1 MSKYDPYGP
10 CALIT
15 RSHKRIFTFAMTLL
29 FIWAAG
35 SAFQR
40 YDRKCLFEKKTGLS
54 LAMFNHVKIF
64 GKENLDGEWVEVEG
78 FLPLKNVPQFIK
90 DKGFIQFDRRYTGS
104 YLSSWSDDEAELC
117 TLQNR
122 FFGIP
127 PLRYRCFPS
136 ACQNKLSPDENVY
149 FLLYKGSGG
158 RTGYMILEKN
168 TGLFRGNIS
177 YGDM

>member
-1 MSKYDPYGP
+1 MQNS
-10 CALIT
+10 ALIT

-117 TLQNR
+117 TLQYQV
-122 FFGIP
+122 FGTP
-127 PLRYRCFPS
+127 PLRYRRFSSNARQGNLP
-136 ACQNKLSPDENVY
+136 PDENVY
-149 FLLYKGSGG
+149 FLLHKGSGG
-158 RTGYMILEKN
+158 RIGYMILEKN
-168 TGLFRGNIS
+168 TGFFKGQIS